1 MIFGDDMDFFIQSD
15 VLIGLDQT
23 NGFLYGPLNI
33 WIDGKAYPGKGTIMT
48 LNCEA
53 YNLVQLFFDVTLN
66 WPFKGSN
73 LPIEQIDFDSEE
85 INKEN
90 ILFWNLG
97 DLWDNGLSLMC
108 EIVGENLRIF
118 YKQDNMPYQEKVIPL
133 EYYKKIMV
141 QLDEW
146 IKSYYVE

>member
-23 NGFLYGPLNI
+23 NGFLYGPLTI
-33 WIDGKAYPGKGTIMT
+33 WIDGKAYPGKGTTMT

-53 YNLVQLFFDVTLN
+53 YNLVQLFFDLTLN

-85 INKEN
+85 INQEN
-90 ILFWNLG
+90 ILFWELVE
-97 DLWDNGLSLMC
+97 LWDNGLSLMC

-146 IKSYYVE
+146 IKSYYAE